1 MSKSINASLYRP
13 IKSGVKHDA
22 LMPFSDCSS
31 IKLAEGDTKVAINN
45 MAIWSRKYK
54 HHTKNIAVTFADKRL
69 SETCKEIH
77 GFLFHHF
84 QYKID
89 GSKQNL
95 RSPACSWSSRQSGID
110 CKSYSIFA
118 STILLNLG
126 IKHYLRRIKQSA
138 TAGFSHVY
146 VIVPKNQKNPK
157 NLKNGYFTIDGTL
170 PTIEEPEF
178 YEKSDIYMEAELPI
192 YGLAGTQPPV
202 QNTKGKKQ
210 GDNYKTE
217 IVKQIFIACKPLID
231 EAVKSL
237 FLILTD
243 CVIPEYELPLI
254 KVNVEKKLVAPL
266 TRKLELL
273 DEAILFNN
281 KPRIQ
286 HILNDIFKEVDLGI
300 AHLRNEAAY
309 LASDKC
315 EGKTLATSL
324 KYLEQIKKSI
334 DAVYDNFIKSYK
346 KYDFEMFTK
355 TATTSERTLYFV
367 VPNMQSPVTAEYRFI
382 ILRKNKSKYGIEP
395 ILPYGEGD
403 ETFEG
408 TSNKWLQSNLLHLRT
423 KYTDGRD
430 NRYESEIKPYIEKV
444 RNLRKSPHLGGE
456 GLYLLEQPLQRDM
469 YKIWL
474 KYDTQYTDF
483 LKKESK
489 SLRTAIELAMRD
501 FQIRLTSEVAKDKSI
516 KQSKLFKKIF
526 GFGILAFASVLIIK
540 KQR

>member
-1 MSKSINASLYRP
+1 
-13 IKSGVKHDA
+13 
-22 LMPFSDCSS
+22 
-31 IKLAEGDTKVAINN
+31 
-45 MAIWSRKYK
+45 
-54 HHTKNIAVTFADKRL
+54 
-69 SETCKEIH
+69 
-77 GFLFHHF
+77 LFHHF

-89 GSKQNL
+89 GSNQNL

-118 STILLNLG
+118 STTLLNLG
-126 IKHYLRRIKQSA
+126 INHYLRRIKQSA

-157 NLKNGYFTIDGTL
+157 NLKHGYFTIDGTL

-202 QNTKGKKQ
+202 QNPKGQNPKGQNPQ
-210 GDNYKTE
+210 GGGWE
-217 IVKQIFIACKPLID
+217 AELVKQIFIAAKPIID
-231 EAVKSL
+231 EAVKSM
-237 FLILTD
+237 FLILTG

-254 KVNVEKKLVAPL
+254 KVNIQKKLVGPL
-266 TRKLELL
+266 THKLELL

-286 HILNDIFKEVDLGI
+286 HLLNDIFKEVDLGI

-324 KYLEQIKKSI
+324 KYLEQIKLAI
-334 DAVYDNFIKSYK
+334 DTVYANFIKSYK

-367 VPNMQSPVTAEYRFI
+367 VPNMQSPVTADYRFI
-382 ILRKNKSKYGIEP
+382 VLWREKSKYGIEP

-408 TSNKWLQSNLLHLRT
+408 TSNKWLQANLLHLRT

-444 RNLRKSPHLGGE
+444 RNLRKRVYFGGQ
-456 GLYLLEQPLQRDM
+456 GLYLFEQPLQREM

-474 KYDTQYTDF
+474 KYDTQYTEF
-483 LKKESK
+483 LKKEAQ
-489 SLRTAIELAMRD
+489 SLRTANELAMRD
-501 FQIRLTSEVAKDKSI
+501 FKNRLTSEVAKDKSI
-516 KQSKLFKKIF
+516 KQSKSFKKMF
-526 GFGILAFASVLIIK
+526 GVGILACASVLIIK
-540 KQR
+540 K

>member
-1 MSKSINASLYRP
+1 MSKSINATLYRP
-13 IKSGVKHDA
+13 IKSGVKYDA

-31 IKLAEGDTKVAINN
+31 TKLAEGDTKVAINN

-54 HHTKNIAVTFADKRL
+54 HHTKKIAGTFADKRL

-89 GSKQNL
+89 GSNQNL

-118 STILLNLG
+118 STTLLNLG
-126 IKHYLRRIKQSA
+126 INHYLRRIKQSA

-157 NLKNGYFTIDGTL
+157 NLKHGYFIIDGTL

-202 QNTKGKKQ
+202 QNPKGQNPQ

-217 IVKQIFIACKPLID
+217 IVKQIFIAAKPIIDEVVMTLYSILID
-231 EAVKSL
+231 
-237 FLILTD
+237 
-243 CVIPEYELPLI
+243 CVVPEYQLPLI
-254 KVNVEKKLVAPL
+254 KVNIDKKLKAPL
-266 TRKLELL
+266 THKLELL

-286 HILNDIFKEVDLGI
+286 HILNDIFKELDLGI

-315 EGKTLATSL
+315 VGKTLATSL
-324 KYLEQIKKSI
+324 KYLEQIKK
-334 DAVYDNFIKSYK
+334 AVDTIYANFIKSYS

-382 ILRKNKSKYGIEP
+382 VLRKNKSKYGIEP

-408 TSNKWLQSNLLHLRT
+408 TSNKWLNTNLRHLRS

-444 RNLRKSPHLGGE
+444 QNLRKSAHLGGE
-456 GLYLLEQPLQRDM
+456 FLYLAEQPLQRDM

-483 LKKESK
+483 LKKETQ
-489 SLRTAIELAMRD
+489 SLRTANELAMRD
-501 FQIRLTSEVAKDKSI
+501 FEIRLTSEVAKDKSI
-516 KQSKLFKKIF
+516 KQSKSFKKMF
-526 GFGILAFASVLIIK
+526 GVGILACASVLIIK
-540 KQR
+540 K